1 MYTFVAIGISSY
13 FPLFIHI
20 VCSTSPNNTAA
31 ACTIHLDAV
40 QQSGFISATQQGE
53 CTCDSVLLSDLEVP
67 IQTYIGAG
75 LEVAEATSQQG
86 RGVGF
91 FFVTQPILNEIDGT
105 NLPFS
110 RNQLAD
116 TTAEDAL
123 YAETVV
129 REEHIL
135 VYGAVSQP
143 RDCECVACRGRGTSP
158 VDFGYSCTMQTIV
171 GPCSSF
177 NCDGVCSTGE
187 QSEGDSGFK
196 IGSHL
201 FALQEVLAV
210 LVLFGTS

>member
-1 MYTFVAIGISSY
+1 MR
-13 FPLFIHI
+13 I
-20 VCSTSPNNTAA
+20 VCSTTSPNNIA

-75 LEVAEATSQQG
+75 GLGVAEAIGQQG
-86 RGVGF
+86 RGAVF
-91 FFVTQPILNEIDGT
+91 FYTKPILNEIDGT

-110 RNQLAD
+110 RNQLAEM
-116 TTAEDAL
+116 TTEDAM
-123 YAETVV
+123 YAENVV
-129 REEHIL
+129 REEHVL
-135 VYGAVSQP
+135 VYGAVGQP
-143 RDCECVACRGRGTSP
+143 RDCECAACRRGSP
-158 VDFGYSCTMQTIV
+158 VDFGYSCTTQTAI

-187 QSEGDSGFK
+187 SEGDSGFK
-196 IGSHL
+196 IGL
-201 FALQEVLAV
+201 CLVAIQVLAA